1 MQQPKPISRRY
12 DDIIRNIEN
21 GIYQIPKFQR
31 DFVWDKNKSAKLIE
45 SLLKGYPIGSFILW
59 KTKERLKSLKKLG
72 GEILKEIEEGDFV
85 YYILDGQQRITS
97 LYLAIKGL
105 KIDKNDYKEI
115 FIDLDKDIESDDEI
129 CVCECDK
136 LKNSISF
143 YDLMN
148 RDILEI
154 SDEFGRD
161 IANQANELKKRI
173 ENYEFATIEIENQSL
188 DKIADIFTRI
198 NTSGKELTLFEIVNA
213 KIYTEATKEQEGFDL
228 EEKFG
233 ILIKDLERSGYESIA
248 ENKNI
253 VLQLIALILERSAK
267 REAIL
272 SIDKHTFIKNWDCV
286 VECLKL
292 AIDKIRDSLKIPA
305 SKLLPYY
312 ALIIPFAYFY
322 YINNK
327 KQPTKKQ
334 LENLHKYFFRAAFGE
349 RFSSS
354 TESKLNED
362 TKLVEKIC
370 KNEKINFKQV
380 DCDESKKYYEEE
392 LKYGFS
398 TSSAFDKALLCI
410 LAYKDPRKFNDNSS
424 VRLDNSWLNIASSK
438 NYHHFFPKAYL
449 KKLNKYDEDRI
460 NCLAN
465 ITLVDD
471 YINKRVIKDKT
482 PSIYIKDFL
491 KDNPDLEQ
499 SLETHYINFSDFG
512 ILDDDYDKFLN
523 KRASV
528 LADEILKRIKS

>member
-12 DDIIRNIEN
+12 DDIIRNIEK

-72 GEILKEIEEGDFV
+72 GKILKEIEEGDFV

-97 LYLAIKGL
+97 LYLVIKGL

-129 CVCECDK
+129 CVCDK
-136 LKNSISF
+136 PQNSISF

-161 IANQANELKKRI
+161 IANQANELRKRI
-173 ENYEFATIEIENQSL
+173 ENYEFSTIEIENQSL

-213 KIYTEATKEQEGFDL
+213 KIYTETTNEQEGFDL

-253 VLQLIALILERSAK
+253 VLQLIALILKRSAK

-272 SIDKHTFIKNWDCV
+272 SIDKHIFIKKWEHII
-286 VECLKL
+286 ECLKL

-322 YINNK
+322 YINDK
-327 KQPTKKQ
+327 KHPTKKQ
-334 LENLHKYFFRAAFGE
+334 LENLHTYFFRAAFGE

-362 TKLVEKIC
+362 IKLVEKIC

-410 LAYKDPRKFNDNSS
+410 LAYKEPKKFNDNSS

-471 YINKRVIKDKT
+471 YINKRVIKDKA

-491 KDNPDLEQ
+491 KDNPELEQ
-499 SLETHYINFSDFG
+499 SLKTHYIDLKDFG
-512 ILDDDYDKFLN
+512 VLENDYDRFLN

>member
-72 GEILKEIEEGDFV
+72 GKILKESEEGDFV

-115 FIDLDKDIESDDEI
+115 FIDLDKNVENDDDV
-129 CVCECDK
+129 CVCDK
-136 LKNSISF
+136 PQKHISF

-161 IANQANELKKRI
+161 IANQANELRKRI
-173 ENYEFATIEIENQSL
+173 ENYEFSTIEIENQSL

-228 EEKFG
+228 EEKFD

-253 VLQLIALILERSAK
+253 ILQLMALILKKSAK

-272 SIDKHTFIKNWDCV
+272 SIDKHIFIKEWDHV

-292 AIDKIRDSLKIPA
+292 SIDKIRDSLKIPA

-322 YINNK
+322 YINDK
-327 KQPTKKQ
+327 KPPTKKQ
-334 LENLHKYFFRAAFGE
+334 LENLHIYFFRAAFGE

-362 TKLVEKIC
+362 IKLVEKIC
-370 KNEKINFKQV
+370 KNEKIDFTKEIN
-380 DCDESKKYYEEE
+380 CDETKKYYEDW

-398 TSSAFDKALLCI
+398 TSSAWYKAALCI
-410 LAYKDPRKFNDNSS
+410 LAYKEPKKFNDNSS

-471 YINKRVIKDKT
+471 YINKRVIKDKA

-491 KDNPDLEQ
+491 KDNPELEQ
-499 SLETHYINFSDFG
+499 SLKTHYIDLKDFG